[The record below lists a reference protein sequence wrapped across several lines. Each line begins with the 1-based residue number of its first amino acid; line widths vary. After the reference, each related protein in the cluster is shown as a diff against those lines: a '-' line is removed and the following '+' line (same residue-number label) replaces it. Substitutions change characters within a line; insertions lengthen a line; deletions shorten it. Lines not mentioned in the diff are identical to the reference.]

1 MTSYPQPSFAPPS
14 GACQIILVRHGQ
26 SIPYVDG
33 EPFPLVDG
41 HGDPPLS
48 PRGVWQ
54 ADQVCTRLAN
64 EPISAIYVSSLTRT
78 HQTAAPLA
86 AQTGLDPKVERDLRE
101 VYLGDFEGGIF
112 RKMSADDHPAAVEM
126 RQRGDWGAIPN
137 AETNEQLRAR
147 TVGVLERLATDHQD
161 ELIAV
166 VCHGGVIA
174 AIVGH
179 TMQQSPWLYSGV
191 RNASL
196 SHIVITEDRWQLRS
210 FNDAA
215 HVGSLVGDHDPPG

>member
-1 MTSYPQPSFAPPS
+1 MTSYPQPSFTPPS
-14 GACQIILVRHGQ
+14 GACQVILVRHGQ
-26 SIPYVDG
+26 SIPWVEG
-33 EPFPLVDG
+33 EPFPTIDG

-48 PRGVWQ
+48 PRGLWQ
-54 ADQVCTRLAN
+54 ADQVCTRLAD

-86 AQTGLDPKVERDLRE
+86 GQIGLEPKVERDLRE
-101 VYLGDFEGGIF
+101 VYLGDFEGGLF
-112 RKMSADDHPAAVEM
+112 RKMNAEDHPAALAM
-126 RQRGDWGAIPN
+126 REQRDWAAVPN
-137 AETNEQLRAR
+137 AESNEQLRSR
-147 TVGVLERLATDHQD
+147 TVGVLERLATQHQD

-179 TMQQSPWLYSGV
+179 AMEQSPWMYMGV

-196 SHIVITEDRWQLRS
+196 SHIVITKDRWQLRS
-210 FNDAA
+210 FNDSA
-215 HVGSLVGDHDPPG
+215 HVGTLVHDHDPAT